1 MRRSSASEA
10 SAEPRRLAPG
20 VGGTVFA
27 GLQRVGRTRPLR
39 AILTRPRIEQ
49 LVAIGLESTAVRG
62 STRFV
67 LRELAD
73 RETLKRYR
81 LRSSGRPVYIRH
93 NTGDRVVL
101 HELFYE
107 GHYDLPETVAAYLDG
122 LGRPPEIVD
131 LGANIGLFG
140 VQMLARFP
148 NARITAFEPDHTN
161 AEVHRRTMAE
171 NDSGGHWQLVEAA
184 ASNRDGQVYFR
195 SGEFA
200 RSRIE
205 PGDGPEQVD
214 AVDVFPHLERA
225 DFAKIDIEGGEWAIL
240 GDDRFGE
247 LRTPVLV
254 LEYHADLCP
263 KPDPRVAAL
272 DALSRAGYRTIET
285 WAFPGQGMLWSWKPE
300 LETGDVA

>member
-1 MRRSSASEA
+1 M
-10 SAEPRRLAPG
+10 
-20 VGGTVFA
+20 
-27 GLQRVGRTRPLR
+27 
-39 AILTRPRIEQ
+39 
-49 LVAIGLESTAVRG
+49 
-62 STRFV
+62 
-67 LRELAD
+67 LRELAG
-73 RETLKRYR
+73 RETPERYR
-81 LRSSGRPVYIRH
+81 LRSSGRYVYIRH

-140 VQMLARFP
+140 VQMFARFP
-148 NARITAFEPDHTN
+148 IARITAFEPDHTN

-171 NDSGGHWQLVEAA
+171 NHSGGHWQVVEAA

-214 AVDVFPHLERA
+214 AVNVFPHLERA

-247 LRTPVLV
+247 LRTPCSCSSITLTLSEARSESRRAGPPQPCGYRSRDVG
-254 LEYHADLCP
+254 
-263 KPDPRVAAL
+263 
-272 DALSRAGYRTIET
+272 LSRPGDAVVVEAGARDRRRGLTMALPEVR
-285 WAFPGQGMLWSWKPE
+285 WLSERRDGVLSAWHNVPMLQPLLQLVSRSS
-300 LETGDVA
+300 AAA